1 MFPNSLTLSE
11 PRRPRNI
18 GKEFARR
25 ARKMGFKKLLV
36 HDLRGGHETMLLDAG
51 AQVHVVAAR
60 CGHDPRHCCADCAK
74 RTRKADTSAPATR
87 ADKAPQLTEKEKKNP
102 ENCREPGQR
111 PKYQTRAFVGHKRL

>member
-25 ARKMGFKKLLV
+25 ARKMGFKKLRV
-36 HDLRGGHETMLLDAG
+36 RDLRGGHETMLLDAG

-60 CGHDPRHCCADCAK
+60 CGHDPRHCCAITPNGLAK
-74 RTRKADTSAPATR
+74 QIPAH
-87 ADKAPQLTEKEKKNP
+87 PLQ
-102 ENCREPGQR
+102 GQTKR
-111 PKYQTRAFVGHKRL
+111 PN